1 MAKRVRDNVLNQGTS
16 KILVF
21 YVIGLLISV
30 LILASLYGYV
40 AVQSLHDKEYS
51 SLVGENRLNSL
62 HIAKYAYQAS
72 LGDAKSFDI
81 LKKKRDE
88 FDATLNKLM
97 NGDPATGLPASPDT
111 VQKDLETVNK
121 SWKTFRDK
129 IDIILSFKN
138 SMLTMRKSTQ
148 NIEDITP
155 GLIATSDEV
164 ATDLIKNRANS
175 YQVYIATRQLMLG
188 ERIAH
193 NVGKVLNGGSESAIA
208 ADRFGRDA
216 ALFNRILIGMLNG
229 NSKISKVTNR
239 NTRAKITQVSE
250 RFKQLSANVESIL
263 KLSPEV
269 FKVKDATAD
278 IIDDRKDGQL
288 NQMESQLEELNEAY
302 TRIGDELQVL
312 STIGDGFGL
321 LGFVLLVLTGL
332 RLRKEGQIRLEA
344 AEAQRKLVE
353 ETNSRNQMAILRLL
367 DELGDLADGDLTVHA
382 TVTEDITGAIAD
394 SINYAIDAMR
404 SVVTA
409 INDTTRLV
417 STASEEA
424 QNKARHLASV
434 SEDEAA
440 RINDASQE
448 IFIMANSIDD
458 MSIETA
464 GLAEEAQKSHSMA
477 VTGADSVR
485 RTIDG
490 MNSIRENIQDTA
502 KRIKRLGESSQQIG
516 DIIELIDDIAE
527 QTNILA
533 LNASIQSAMAG
544 EAGRGFSIVAEEV
557 QQLAERASNSTK
569 QIEALIKSIQSETNE
584 AIASMEQSTQ
594 GVVSGAKLA
603 QEAGE
608 ALERIESGTQSLSE
622 LIQNVSNSSHQYVEE
637 VERIRTNM
645 QGIRESAINTSDDI
659 TATAE
664 IIGNLSSLSTELQK
678 SVSGFKLPPK

>member
-1 MAKRVRDNVLNQGTS
+1 MAKRIRDNVLNQGTS
-16 KILVF
+16 KLLIF

-30 LILASLYGYV
+30 LVLASLYGYV

-51 SLVGENRLNSL
+51 SLVGEERLQAL
-62 HIAKYAYQAS
+62 HISKFAYQAS
-72 LGDAKSFDI
+72 LGDVKSFNDLQTISDI
-81 LKKKRDE
+81 
-88 FDATLNKLM
+88 FDANLNILI
-97 NGDPATGLPASPDT
+97 NGNEAGGLPPSPESASAELDA
-111 VQKDLETVNK
+111 VSSVWKD
-121 SWKTFRDK
+121 FRSK
-129 IDIILSFKN
+129 IDIILSHKD
-138 SMLTMRKSTQ
+138 SMLRMRDATQ
-148 NIEDITP
+148 SISDITP
-155 GLIATSDEV
+155 GLIAISDEV
-164 ATDLIKNRANS
+164 ASDLIKNRSNP
-175 YQVYIATRQLMLG
+175 YQVYIATRQLMLA

-193 NVGKVLNGGSESAIA
+193 NVDKVLGGGSESAIA

-216 ALFNRILIGMLNG
+216 ALFNRVLNGMLNG
-229 NSKISKVTNR
+229 NSKISRVTNKD
-239 NTRAKITQVSE
+239 TRAKIVQVSE
-250 RFKQLSANVESIL
+250 RFKQLSNNVGTIL

-278 IIDDRKDGQL
+278 IIEDRKDGLL
-288 NQMESQLEELNEAY
+288 NLMEARLASLDTVY
-302 TRIGDELQVL
+302 TNLGEQLQVL
-312 STIGDGFGL
+312 SALGDGFGVL
-321 LGFVLLVLTGL
+321 AFVLLILTGL

-344 AEAQRKLVE
+344 AEQQRKLVE
-353 ETNSRNQMAILRLL
+353 EQNSRNQMAILRLL

-404 SVVTA
+404 TVVTA

-417 STASEEA
+417 STAADEA
-424 QNKARHLASV
+424 QSKARQLATV
-434 SEDEAA
+434 SDDEAA
-440 RINDASQE
+440 RINDASQD
-448 IFIMANSIDD
+448 IFIMANTIDD

-464 GLAEEAQKSHSMA
+464 ALAEEAQKSHTMA
-477 VTGADSVR
+477 TTGVEAVR

-594 GVVSGAKLA
+594 GVVSGATLA

-608 ALERIESGTQSLSE
+608 ALERIETSTQSLAE
-622 LIQNVSNSSHQYVEE
+622 LIQNVSSSSHQSVEE
-637 VERIRTNM
+637 AEHIRTNM
-645 QGIRESAINTSDDI
+645 QGIRESAIKTSDEI
-659 TATAE
+659 TSTAE
-664 IIGNLSSLSTELQK
+664 IIGNLTSLSNELQK
-678 SVSGFKLPPK
+678 SVSGFKLPK

>member
-1 MAKRVRDNVLNQGTS
+1 MAKRIRDNVLNQGTS
-16 KILVF
+16 KLLIF

-30 LILASLYGYV
+30 LVLASLYGYV

-51 SLVGENRLNSL
+51 SLVGEERLQAL
-62 HIAKYAYQAS
+62 HISKFAYQAS
-72 LGDAKSFDI
+72 LGDVKSFNDLQTISDI
-81 LKKKRDE
+81 
-88 FDATLNKLM
+88 FDANLNILI
-97 NGDPATGLPASPDT
+97 NGNEAGGLPPSPESASAELDA
-111 VQKDLETVNK
+111 VSSVWKD
-121 SWKTFRDK
+121 FRAK
-129 IDIILSFKN
+129 IDIILSHKD
-138 SMLTMRKSTQ
+138 SMLKMRDATQ
-148 NIEDITP
+148 SISDITP
-155 GLIATSDEV
+155 GLIAISDEV
-164 ATDLIKNRANS
+164 ASDLIKNRSNP
-175 YQVYIATRQLMLG
+175 YQVYIATRQLMLA

-193 NVGKVLNGGSESAIA
+193 NVDKVLGGGSESAIA

-216 ALFNRILIGMLNG
+216 ALFNRVLNGMLNG
-229 NSKISKVTNR
+229 NSKISRVTNKD
-239 NTRAKITQVSE
+239 TRAKIAQVSE
-250 RFKQLSANVESIL
+250 QFKQLSNNVGTIL
-263 KLSPEV
+263 KFSPEV

-278 IIDDRKDGQL
+278 IIDDTNDGLL
-288 NQMESQLEELNEAY
+288 NVMEARLASLDTVY
-302 TRIGDELQVL
+302 TNLGEQLQVL
-312 STIGDGFGL
+312 SALGDGFGVL
-321 LGFVLLVLTGL
+321 AFVLLILTGL

-344 AEAQRKLVE
+344 AEQQRKLVE
-353 ETNSRNQMAILRLL
+353 EQNSRNQMAILRLL

-404 SVVTA
+404 TVVTA

-417 STASEEA
+417 STAADEA
-424 QNKARHLASV
+424 QSKARHLATV
-434 SEDEAA
+434 SDDEAA
-440 RINDASQE
+440 RINDASQD
-448 IFIMANSIDD
+448 IFIMANTIDD

-464 GLAEEAQKSHSMA
+464 ALAEEAQKSHSMA
-477 VTGADSVR
+477 TTGVEAVR

-594 GVVSGAKLA
+594 GVVSGATLA

-608 ALERIESGTQSLSE
+608 ALERIETSTQSLAE
-622 LIQNVSNSSHQYVEE
+622 LIQNVSSSSHQSVEE
-637 VERIRTNM
+637 AEHIRTNM
-645 QGIRESAINTSDDI
+645 QGIRESAIKTSDEI
-659 TATAE
+659 TSTAE
-664 IIGNLSSLSTELQK
+664 IIGNLTSLSNELQK
-678 SVSGFKLPPK
+678 SVSGFKLPK